1 MYIAYFDEVKPMP
14 QHGRDH
20 YLVGGIAVPME
31 QIGALERAVTN
42 LAVEIFG
49 SHELVPG
56 TEFHANYCYFGKSH
70 FKGMEPATRISILV
84 RLAALIAHADGV
96 KRVYA
101 AINQTKIYN
110 AAPEYAFAHFVERM
124 EMAIPNDQSCILIG
138 DLDDEQSTNMVCDF
152 SRFRQLGTPWA
163 HGIDINRVVDSV
175 HFCRSHH
182 SRLLQLAD
190 VYLFIVA
197 GKYGGRK
204 GWMKDEFVKAFD
216 GLDLYAH
223 RFKDWPK

>member
-84 RLAALIAHADGV
+84 RLAALIAHADG
-96 KRVYA
+96 
-101 AINQTKIYN
+101 
-110 AAPEYAFAHFVERM
+110 
-124 EMAIPNDQSCILIG
+124 
-138 DLDDEQSTNMVCDF
+138 
-152 SRFRQLGTPWA
+152 
-163 HGIDINRVVDSV
+163 
-175 HFCRSHH
+175 
-182 SRLLQLAD
+182 
-190 VYLFIVA
+190 
-197 GKYGGRK
+197 
-204 GWMKDEFVKAFD
+204 
-216 GLDLYAH
+216 
-223 RFKDWPK
+223 